1 MNNSKNNDFLA
12 TEPVGRLLFKLAVPT
27 LTAQLINML
36 YNMVDKIFIGHMSEG
51 GDLALAGLGICLPL
65 ILIVSAFSALVAS
78 GGAPRASIE
87 MGRGN
92 RDEAERIMGSC
103 ASMLV
108 LLALV
113 LTAVMLAFNRKILM
127 LFGASEN
134 IIDYAV
140 DYMNVYAVG
149 TVFVQLTLGMNAFIT
164 AQGFTK
170 QSMLTV
176 LIGALLNIVLDPL
189 FIYGFDLGVKGAAL
203 ATIISQ
209 AVSCLWV
216 LSFLAGKKSLLSIK
230 PRYLKMDGKI
240 VLSCV
245 SLGIAPFIMQGSEG
259 IISIC
264 FNSSLQRYGGDIAVG
279 AMTVLSSTMMLVM
292 LPLNGIAQGAQP
304 ILSYNFGALRP
315 DRVKALFFL
324 LLKVCLAF
332 SFTIWAIIMLFPE
345 GFVSIF
351 TPDPGLIAY
360 TARAIRVYSAVMC
373 IMGIQIACQMTFISM
388 GNAKASAVVAIVR
401 KFLLLLPFVYLLP
414 LFMEEKAMGVFLAEP
429 VSDFLAISFTCVL
442 FTLQF
447 RKALKNME
455 EKIAEK
461 TEET

>member
-1 MNNSKNNDFLA
+1 MNNSNNNDFLA
-12 TEPVGRLLFKLAVPT
+12 SEPVGRLLFKLAVPT

-36 YNMVDKIFIGHMSEG
+36 YNMVDKIFVGHMPG
-51 GDLALAGLGICLPL
+51 DGDLALAGLGICLPL
-65 ILIVSAFSALVAS
+65 ILIVSAFSALIAS

-87 MGRGN
+87 MGKGN
-92 RDEAERIMGSC
+92 REEAERIMGSC
-103 ASMLV
+103 ATLLV
-108 LLALV
+108 LLALA
-113 LTAVMLAFNRKILM
+113 LTAVMLLFNREILM

-140 DYMNVYAVG
+140 DYMNIYAMG

-176 LIGALLNIVLDPL
+176 LIGAFLNIILDPV
-189 FIYGFDLGVKGAAL
+189 FIYVFGMGVKGAAL
-203 ATIISQ
+203 ATIVSQ

-216 LSFLAGKKSLLSIK
+216 LAFLSGKKTLLSIK
-230 PRYLKMDGKI
+230 TRYLIMDGKI

-245 SLGIAPFIMQGSEG
+245 ALGIAPFIMQGSEG

-332 SFTIWAIIMLFPE
+332 SFTVWAVIMLFPR

-351 TPDPGLIAY
+351 TPEPELIAY

-373 IMGIQIACQMTFISM
+373 IMGIQIACQMTFISL

-414 LFMEEKAMGVFLAEP
+414 HCMEDKAMGVFLAEP
-429 VSDFLAISFTCVL
+429 VSDFLAISFTAVL
-442 FTLQF
+442 FTMQF
-447 RKALKNME
+447 RRALHQME
-455 EKIAEK
+455 EKIPDN
-461 TEET
+461 T

>member
-1 MNNSKNNDFLA
+1 MNSNKNNDFLI
-12 TEPVGRLLFKLAVPT
+12 TEPVGKLLFKLAVPT

-36 YNMVDKIFIGHMSEG
+36 YNMVDKIFIGHMPG
-51 GDLALAGLGICLPL
+51 NGDLALAGLGICLPL

-78 GGAPRASIE
+78 GGAPRASIA
-87 MGRGN
+87 MGRGE

-103 ASMLV
+103 ISMLV
-108 LLALV
+108 LLALA
-113 LTAVMLAFNRKILM
+113 LTAVMLLWNRKILT

-140 DYMNVYAVG
+140 DYMNIYAIG

-164 AQGFTK
+164 AQGFTR

-176 LIGALLNIVLDPL
+176 LIGAALNILLDPI
-189 FIYGFDLGVKGAAL
+189 FIFVLGLGVKGAAL
-203 ATIISQ
+203 ATILSQ
-209 AVSCLWV
+209 FVSCIWV
-216 LSFLAGKKSLLSIK
+216 IAFLSGKKTLLSIRL
-230 PRYLKMDGKI
+230 PNLRMDKSI

-245 SLGIAPFIMQGSEG
+245 ALGIAPFIMQGSEG
-259 IISIC
+259 VISIC
-264 FNSSLQRYGGDIAVG
+264 FNSSLQKYGGDIAVG

-332 SFTIWAIIMLFPE
+332 STCLWLIIMLFPR

-351 TPDPGLIAY
+351 TPDAELIAY
-360 TARAIRVYSAVMC
+360 TARAIRIYAAVIC
-373 IMGIQIACQMTFISM
+373 IMGVQISCQMTFISM
-388 GNAKASAVVAIVR
+388 GNAKASAIVAIVR
-401 KFLLLLPFVYLLP
+401 KFLLLLPFVYVLP
-414 LFMEEKAMGVFLAEP
+414 RMVEEKAMGVFMAEP
-429 VSDFLAISFTCVL
+429 VSDLLAISFTAIL
-442 FTLQF
+442 FTFQF

-455 EKIAEK
+455 VRIAAK
-461 TEET
+461 TE

>member
-1 MNNSKNNDFLA
+1 MNNSNNNDFLA

-113 LTAVMLAFNRKILM
+113 LTAVMLVFNRKILM

-189 FIYGFDLGVKGAAL
+189 LIYGFDLGVKGAAL

-351 TPDPGLIAY
+351 TPDPGLITY